1 MIDIVRLGNQHVLSE
16 QLDDVGEKALQEHY
30 RDRFKAEYEERIA
43 KVAQEIGIDEEFTRI
58 ATEFER
64 SFGKQLDRII
74 SRMKDSENNASTSL
88 IKQIEIFKE
97 KLPEFF
103 NRKASLILNLG
114 DIELIYYREFIYS
127 ALARHYEIYSED
139 LVSKFKNIISIS
151 NEWLSVMASSQSQFQ
166 NFLSK
171 TRTLVCG
178 TCVGIGRNHYGIQEN
193 IYDLVVIDEAARSPA
208 SELAIAMQVGRK
220 VLLVGDHKQLPPLF
234 DEEHIK
240 AAKRILPNV
249 STDELK
255 RSDFERAFVSTYGK
269 TVGRFLK
276 VQYRMIPAVGN
287 LVSECFYIEEGGL
300 ETGRGETKKAYL
312 ELFDD
317 ICTPVTWIDT
327 SKTKKNS
334 FDSRPTTKNAN
345 QNSYIN
351 KYEAE
356 IILELLNKLASH
368 KNAEDI
374 LIEDNDPKIGIIC
387 MYGEQVRYLIRE
399 INGVAWART
408 LLERGIIKVDTVDSY
423 QGKENDI
430 IIVSLVR
437 SNSSGSQ
444 GYVASENRANVAI
457 SRAKEALF
465 IIGNSEM
472 WQNRNEGSA
481 FGRVYKYISE
491 HTSKEYSIL
500 NSHSLEAKK

>member
-1 MIDIVRLGNQHVLSE
+1 M
-16 QLDDVGEKALQEHY
+16 
-30 RDRFKAEYEERIA
+30 
-43 KVAQEIGIDEEFTRI
+43 
-58 ATEFER
+58 
-64 SFGKQLDRII
+64 
-74 SRMKDSENNASTSL
+74 
-88 IKQIEIFKE
+88 
-97 KLPEFF
+97 
-103 NRKASLILNLG
+103 
-114 DIELIYYREFIYS
+114 
-127 ALARHYEIYSED
+127 ARHYEIFSGD

-240 AAKRILPNV
+240 AAKRILPAV
-249 STDELK
+249 STEEFK
-255 RSDFERAFVSTYGK
+255 RSDFERAFVSSYGK

-276 VQYRMIPAVGN
+276 IQYRMIPAVGN
-287 LVSECFYIEEGGL
+287 LVSECFYSEEGGL
-300 ETGRGETKKAYL
+300 ETGRGVTKKAYL
-312 ELFDD
+312 ELFKD

-327 SKTKKNS
+327 SKANKSS
-334 FDSRPTTKNAN
+334 FESKPTTKNAN
-345 QNSYIN
+345 QKSYVN

-356 IILELLNKLASH
+356 IILGLLSKIVAH
-368 KNAEDI
+368 KNSETI
-374 LIEDNDPKIGIIC
+374 LVEGNDPKIGIIC
-387 MYGEQVRYLIRE
+387 MYGEQVKYLIRE
-399 INGVAWART
+399 INGVSWART
-408 LLERGIIKVDTVDSY
+408 LLEKCIIKVDTIDSY

-430 IIVSLVR
+430 VIVSLVR
-437 SNSSGSQ
+437 SNSSGAQ
-444 GYVASENRANVAI
+444 GHVASENRANVAL

-465 IIGNSEM
+465 IVGNSDM
-472 WQNRNEGSA
+472 WCNHNEGSA

-491 HTSKEYSIL
+491 HSGQEYSIV
-500 NSHSLEAKK
+500 NSQSLEAKE